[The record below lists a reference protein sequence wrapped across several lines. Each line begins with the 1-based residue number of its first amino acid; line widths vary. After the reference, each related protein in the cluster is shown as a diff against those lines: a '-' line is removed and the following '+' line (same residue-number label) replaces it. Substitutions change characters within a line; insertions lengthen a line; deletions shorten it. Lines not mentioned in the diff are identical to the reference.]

1 MRSFILGSGRVLTKG
16 VDLFHAFIHFSP
28 NINPHRVT
36 CQPRRVL
43 SKPFVRGMKRKATD
57 SGTDS
62 KAKRQREPQA
72 DYCDVTPRKDDH
84 GNAIWPASEQSIYRT
99 RAFLKEW

>member
-1 MRSFILGSGRVLTKG
+1 MRSFKLGSVRVLTKG
-16 VDLFHAFIHFSP
+16 VNLFHAFIHFLP
-28 NINPHRVT
+28 NTDPHRVT
-36 CQPRRVL
+36 CQSCRVL
-43 SKPFVRGMKRKATD
+43 SKSFVRGMKRKATD

-84 GNAIWPASEQSIYRT
+84 GNTIWPASEQSIDRT